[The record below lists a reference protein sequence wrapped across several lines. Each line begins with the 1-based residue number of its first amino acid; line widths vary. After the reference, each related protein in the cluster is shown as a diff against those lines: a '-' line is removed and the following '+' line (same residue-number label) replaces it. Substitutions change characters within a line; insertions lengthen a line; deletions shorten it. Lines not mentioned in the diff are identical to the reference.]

1 MASVKYNFVENNK
14 ANLTGFKISEGK
26 FKDVIYYYGK
36 VKFIEED
43 EKLRLKFDYNVARNP
58 DNVDTDGE
66 EFRQVIGDILAENIE
81 REIDDGTI
89 GKNRKNSPS

>member
-26 FKDVIYYYGK
+26 FKDVIY
-36 VKFIEED
+36 
-43 EKLRLKFDYNVARNP
+43 YNVARNP

-89 GKNRKNSPS
+89 GKNRKNSTS

>member
-58 DNVDTDGE
+58 DNVDTDNE
-66 EFRQVIGDILAENIE
+66 KFVKIIGDILADNIE
-81 REIDDGTI
+81 REVDNGTI
-89 GKNRKNSPS
+89 GKNRKNSTS